1 MAQKLI
7 IHLGID
13 PKNYPDN
20 AVDQVRSRAG
30 DREVLVTT
38 DREEIAQRVDS
49 IEISLA
55 RFPHDLFAKAG
66 NLQWYQQIGAG
77 ADWLEGH
84 AEARELPFT
93 LTSASGVHSIP
104 ISEHMFAFLLAIARG
119 FPAAVR
125 AQRDRSWAQ
134 SRERD
139 VFELAG
145 KRVLVLGVGAIGER
159 FARLC
164 EANDMEVVGLRR
176 NPSKPARGVSRMV
189 GLDDL
194 HAELPHADVVA
205 NTLPLTAETRHFLA
219 RAEFAVIKHG
229 SIVINI
235 GRGATIDE
243 VAMIEALRSGR
254 LSAAGLDVFETEPLP
269 EESPLWEMDN
279 VLITA
284 HYSGMTPRYNER
296 VFEIFLD
303 NLDRYLR
310 GDPLRNVVD
319 KSLGY

>member
-1 MAQKLI
+1 MAHKLI

-13 PKNYPDN
+13 PSDYPDG
-20 AVDQVRSRAG
+20 AVDTVRSRAP

-38 DREEIAQRVDS
+38 DRDDIEQHVDS

-55 RFPHDLFAKAG
+55 RFPHDLFAKAER
-66 NLQWYQQIGAG
+66 LQWYQQAGAG
-77 ADWLEGH
+77 ADWLDRHGK
-84 AEARELPFT
+84 ARELPFT

-104 ISEHMFAFLLAIARG
+104 ISEHMFAFLLALARG
-119 FPAAVR
+119 FPAAVH
-125 AQRDRSWAQ
+125 AQRDRQWAQ
-134 SRERD
+134 SRNQE

-145 KRVLVLGVGAIGER
+145 RRVLVLGVGAIGER

-176 NPSKPARGVSRMV
+176 NPSTPAQGVSRMV
-189 GLDDL
+189 GLDAL
-194 HAELPHADVVA
+194 HAELPRADIVA
-205 NTLPLTAETRHFLA
+205 NTLPLTAETRHFLG
-219 RAEFAVIKHG
+219 RAEFAIIKHG

-243 VAMIEALRSGR
+243 AAMIEALRSGR
-254 LSAAGLDVFETEPLP
+254 LRAAGLDVFEKEPLP
-269 EESPLWEMDN
+269 EDSPLWNMDN

-284 HYSGMTPRYNER
+284 HYAGMTPRYNER
-296 VFEIFLD
+296 VFDIFLD

-310 GDPLRNVVD
+310 GDTLRNVVD